1 MNKPRTRTLLAAV
14 LAAATCLAMA
24 EEIGSVDTT
33 FKLLSPDDS
42 IGIEVFDDP
51 EISGVACYLSRAQK
65 GGYKGAAGLAEDTS
79 DASIDC
85 KQVGPVRVTGELE
98 AGEEV
103 FNERRS
109 LIFKRL
115 RVIRFCDIPR
125 NTVVYLAY
133 SERVVEGSP
142 KNSVSAVPLAAW
154 DGDAA
159 DKLACR
165 D

>member
-1 MNKPRTRTLLAAV
+1 MNKPGTRTLLSAV
-14 LAAATCLAMA
+14 LAAATGLAMA

-85 KQVGPVRVTGELE
+85 KQVGPVRITGELK
-98 AGEEV
+98 AGEQV

-109 LIFKRL
+109 LVFKRL
-115 RVIRFCDIPR
+115 RVIRFCDVPR

-154 DGDAA
+154 DGEAA

>member
-1 MNKPRTRTLLAAV
+1 MKSPAIHTLLATV
-14 LAAATCLAMA
+14 FSAATCLAMA

-51 EISGVACYLSRAQK
+51 EISGVACYLSRAQI

-115 RVIRFCDIPR
+115 RVIRFCDVPR
-125 NTVVYLAY
+125 STVVYLAY

-154 DGDAA
+154 DGEAA